1 MTPPRTILVD
11 LRGAQF
17 DEDRGIASFSQN
29 LAAAL
34 ARGAGERRW
43 LFLHDAARPAPTRM
57 AELASSGEW
66 CTIEQACAAAI
77 DAVVTG
83 CFFLPRASCGAA
95 YVLPPAL
102 LAQRPRRF
110 GVVYDLV
117 PWLFPDRYL
126 SRDRSRRQYRESLGL
141 LRGCDHLF
149 GISRS
154 TCDDVVRHAGIDPR
168 RIHPIGG
175 DIDEAKRALM
185 VRPAVETA
193 DVPSR
198 YGLVGPYCV
207 TVGGSDWRKNL
218 DGLVRAF
225 ARFRRDHPRQQLAI
239 VCRLSPE
246 RMAALRRLAESLGL
260 PARAV
265 VCTGYV
271 PDHELVGLVRHS
283 AMLVYPSF
291 YEGLGLPVL
300 EAYGCG
306 VPVVGSAT
314 SSVGELVI
322 PELAVDPADPTA
334 IAATMRRLAAD
345 PAVASR
351 SLEFGRGLLAG
362 LGWSRDAA
370 TMLQCLDGPRDDQR
384 ARSRQPRLAVVA
396 ALPPAETAIAAYT
409 LRHLQ
414 SDRWTTSFY
423 DANPGPRVA
432 APDGLRSSS
441 RVLPVEV
448 LRPAL
453 DRGRHSTVVHVLG
466 NSEHH
471 VKVLEAIAHTRAIP
485 GVRRLAYLHE
495 ANLTVAFRAWL
506 GDRFHDLP
514 AAEPSAGGAAWIQRA
529 IADLPGMGRGL
540 RFLAERT
547 DLDGLIVNSAAC
559 RDMIATALGRLTE
572 RWTID
577 VALLPVGPID
587 PAAMRPPA
595 PDDELVVGTFGIAG
609 DGKRLECLARS
620 VSLLA
625 RRRPARLVMAGW
637 NMARYARRTGL
648 DALPVVRIHDRPDD
662 ATLRRLM
669 REVHV
674 AVQLRETTQ
683 GESSAAVVELLA
695 AGTPLVVTG
704 EGSFAELP
712 PELARFVTADCP
724 PETLADAIEAAAA
737 RRVSPPDLERILAA
751 LSPEAFARRFAEIVA
766 A

>member
-1 MTPPRTILVD
+1 MNPPRTILVD
-11 LRGAQF
+11 LRAAQF

-34 ARGAGERRW
+34 ARGAADRRW

-57 AELASSGEW
+57 AELATLGEW
-66 CTIEQACAAAI
+66 CTAERIAAAAI
-77 DAVVTG
+77 DAVITG
-83 CFFLPRASCGAA
+83 CFFLPRASCTAD
-95 YVLPPAL
+95 YLLPPAL
-102 LAQRPRRF
+102 LAGRPRRF
-110 GVVYDLV
+110 GVVYDLI

-126 SRDRSRRQYRESLGL
+126 ARDQARRQYQESLGL

-154 TCDDVVRHAGIDPR
+154 TCDDIVRHAGIDPR
-168 RIHPIGG
+168 RIHAIGG
-175 DIDEAKRALM
+175 DVDEAKRALM
-185 VRPAVETA
+185 ARPAAETA

-198 YGLVGPYCV
+198 HGLVGPYCV
-207 TVGGSDWRKNL
+207 TVGGGDWRKNL
-218 DGLVRAF
+218 DALVRAF
-225 ARFRRDHPRQQLAI
+225 ARFRLDHPRHQLAI
-239 VCRLSPE
+239 VCRLKPE

-271 PDHELVGLVRHS
+271 TDRELVGLLRHS
-283 AMLVYPSF
+283 AMLVSPSL

-300 EAYGCG
+300 EAYCCG
-306 VPVVGSAT
+306 VPAAGSAT
-314 SSVGELVI
+314 SSIGELVI
-322 PELAVDPADPTA
+322 PELAFDPADPSA

-345 PAVASR
+345 PSVAAR
-351 SLEFGRGLLAG
+351 SLEFGRGLLAR

-370 TMLQCLDGPRDDQR
+370 TMMRFIDGPRDPR
-384 ARSRQPRLAVVA
+384 ATRPRRTRLAVVA
-396 ALPPAETAIAAYT
+396 ALPPAQTAIAAYT
-409 LRHLQ
+409 VRHLQ
-414 SDRWTTSFY
+414 SDRWTTEFY
-423 DANPGPRVA
+423 DANPGPRIA
-432 APDGLRSSS
+432 TPDGVLPSS

-453 DRGRHSTVVHVLG
+453 DRGRHSTVIHVLG

-471 VKVLEAIAHTRAIP
+471 VKVLEAIAHTRSIP
-485 GVRRLAYLHE
+485 GIRRLAYLHE
-495 ANLTVAFRAWL
+495 ANLTSAFRSWL
-506 GDRFHDLP
+506 GERYHDLP
-514 AAEPSAGGAAWIQRA
+514 AAEPAAGCEPWIRRA
-529 IADLPGMGRGL
+529 IDEHPGMGGCL

-559 RDMIATALGRLTE
+559 RDMIVSVLGTLAE

-577 VALLPVGPID
+577 VAMLPVGPID
-587 PAAMRPPA
+587 VAAPCPPA

-637 NMARYARRTGL
+637 NVAKYTRRTGL
-648 DALPVVRIHDRPDD
+648 DSLPVVHVHDKPDD
-662 ATLRRLM
+662 ATMQRLM

-674 AVQLRETTQ
+674 AVQLRETTH
-683 GESSAAVVELLA
+683 GESSAAVAELLA
-695 AGTPLVVTG
+695 SGTPLVVTG

-712 PELARFVTADCP
+712 AELATFVTADCP
-724 PETLADAIEAAAA
+724 PEALAEAIERAAG
-737 RRVSPPDLERILAA
+737 RRVGGSDLERILAA
-751 LSPEAFARRFAEIVA
+751 FSPEAFTQRFAEIVA